1 MRARQAPGLLSS
13 VRVPLLFLVLAVSG
27 LVLAAAGTAG
37 PSVRRAE
44 LDSRSFTVMTF
55 NLHHGIDGTS
65 RYNLQRA
72 IDVIARVGPDLV
84 GLQEVTRN
92 HPFYECDDQPARLA
106 AGLQRATGR
115 PWYQVYM
122 KEWSVRKDLAC
133 MQHGRG
139 DGPNTEGLVLLAPEP
154 IESVSSV
161 KLFNSRLALAGRV
174 RSAGRVVF
182 VTTHLSHGASR
193 ADDRAR
199 QVQEILSWAGRERS
213 PVVLM
218 GDMNAAAN
226 SPELTPVHA
235 RYRDAW
241 KAAAAAGASRGV
253 PGGATLARGSGRV
266 DYIFHA
272 PALRL
277 EWAESVDTSALLGLH
292 ASDHHPV
299 VASFLLP

>member
-1 MRARQAPGLLSS
+1 M
-13 VRVPLLFLVLAVSG
+13 PLLFLVLAVSG

-37 PSVRRAE
+37 PPARGAE

-72 IDVIARVGPDLV
+72 IDAIARIRPDLV
-84 GLQEVTRN
+84 ALQEVTRN
-92 HPFYECDDQPARLA
+92 HPFYACDDQPARLA

-115 PWYQVYM
+115 RWYQVYR

-133 MQHGRG
+133 MQQGKG
-139 DGPNTEGLVLLAPEP
+139 DGPNTEGLALLAPEP
-154 IESVSSV
+154 IESVSSL
-161 KLFNSRLALAGRV
+161 KLSHSRLALAGRV
-174 RSAGRVVF
+174 HSAGPVVF

-193 ADDRAR
+193 ADDRAG
-199 QVQEILSWAGRERS
+199 QVQEIVSWAGRETS

-218 GDMNAAAN
+218 GDMNAAAG
-226 SPELTPVHA
+226 SPELLPVHA

-241 KAAAAAGASRGV
+241 EAAAAAGASRGV
-253 PGGATLARGSGRV
+253 RGGATLAKGGGRV
-266 DYIFHA
+266 DYIFYA
-272 PALRL
+272 PTLRL
-277 EWAESVDTSALLGLH
+277 EWAESVDTSAFLGLH

-299 VASFLLP
+299 VASFLVP